1 MKKKVFFKLT
11 CIVILVSLIGQ
22 GCAIVEPNELG
33 LKVRLGVLSNDV
45 LLPGPHGY
53 NPFTA
58 KIIKYNCRLLKLS
71 EKNDYSTND
80 GLEVNARVNLLYHI
94 DKDSLKAIDINLGRD
109 YEEKYVGTLFRS
121 VVREEVVL
129 YNAKDIIDKIQNLED
144 NIALT
149 LKPLL
154 AQYGFIIDKIIVNDL
169 HLPDEVNS
177 AIKAKVRAEQ
187 LLKQREVENDID
199 RQNVVYQAE
208 KEKLESNSRLEL
220 AKLETKIIL
229 EKQKA
234 ESQRLIMESHS
245 LKQSQAVIDSTLT
258 PKQLE
263 LKKIN
268 AIEKLAGS
276 PNSKLIINDGKSIM
290 MFSDDVKK

>member
-1 MKKKVFFKLT
+1 MKKIVYFNLAG
-11 CIVILVSLIGQ
+11 IVILVSMICH

-33 LKVRLGVLSNDV
+33 LKVRLGVLNNDI
-45 LLPGPHGY
+45 LLPGPHMY
-53 NPFTA
+53 NPITA
-58 KIIKYNCRLLKLS
+58 KIIKYNCRLLKFS
-71 EKNDYSTND
+71 EKNDYATND
-80 GLEVNARVNLLYHI
+80 GLDVNARVNLLYHI
-94 DKDSLKAIDINLGRD
+94 DKDSLKAIAINLGKD
-109 YEEKYVGTLFRS
+109 YEDKYVSTLFRS

-144 NIALT
+144 NIAIT
-149 LKPLL
+149 LRPLL
-154 AQYGFIIDKIIVNDL
+154 AKYGFIIDKIIVNDIN
-169 HLPDEVNS
+169 LPDEVNS

-208 KEKLESNSRLEL
+208 KDKLESDSRLEL
-220 AKLETKIIL
+220 AKLETKIVL

-245 LKQSQAVIDSTLT
+245 LKQSQAIIDSTLS

-268 AIEKLAGS
+268 AIEKLANS

-290 MFSDDVKK
+290 MFNDDIKK